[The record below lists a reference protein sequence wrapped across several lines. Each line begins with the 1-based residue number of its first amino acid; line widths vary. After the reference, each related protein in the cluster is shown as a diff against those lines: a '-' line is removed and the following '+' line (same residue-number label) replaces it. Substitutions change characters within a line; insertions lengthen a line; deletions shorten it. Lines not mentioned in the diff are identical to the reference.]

1 MRILLVI
8 LLGLGLAGC
17 STVIPTQPS
26 PQPTLQ
32 PTPQVTPTSALP
44 SAREAADNFVA
55 VLDRV
60 EPVAE
65 RICRAEAPG
74 LACDYQIVV
83 DSRVEMPPN
92 AFQTVD
98 EAGRPIIAFT
108 IALVA
113 EARNQDELA
122 FILGHE
128 AAHHIAGHLPRQ
140 RDSAVRGAVLAGVL
154 ASLGGGDA
162 QAIETAQRVGA
173 SVGARAY
180 SKDFELEA
188 DALGTIIAYR
198 AGYDPIVGAQY
209 FARIEDPGN
218 RFLGTHPPNASRI
231 ETVRRTV
238 AQLQAGG

>member
-1 MRILLVI
+1 MRIFLLI
-8 LLGLGLAGC
+8 FLGLGLAGC
-17 STVIPTQPS
+17 ATVVPM
-26 PQPTLQ
+26 Q
-32 PTPQVTPTSALP
+32 PTPQPAPQVTPASTLPSGLP

-83 DSRVEMPPN
+83 DGRVEMPPN

-122 FILGHE
+122 LILGHE

-162 QAIETAQRVGA
+162 LAIERAQQVGA
-173 SVGARAY
+173 TVGARAY

-188 DALGTIIAYR
+188 DALGTVIAYR
-198 AGYDPIVGAQY
+198 AGYDPLIGAQY
-209 FARIEDPGN
+209 FNRIEDPGN
-218 RFLGTHPPNASRI
+218 RFLGSHPPNASRI
-231 ETVRRTV
+231 ETVQRTL
-238 AQLQAGG
+238 AQLRAGG